1 MSRRHGSPRPGAGGD
16 DGAAPVDFVLLSALL
31 TAVFLMVLQLG
42 IALHV
47 RNVLASAAAEGARYG
62 ANADFTTQHGA
73 AAEQQTRDIIT
84 KELAARFAGNVS
96 ATIVDVDGQPA
107 IEVDVSAPLPLF
119 GFWGTAREV
128 HVRGHAMQEGG

>member
-1 MSRRHGSPRPGAGGD
+1 VSCGHRSFTPGSGD

-31 TAVFLMVLQLG
+31 TAIFLMVLQLG

-62 ANADFTTQHGA
+62 ANADFTQHGA
-73 AAEQQTRDIIT
+73 AAAQETRDIIT

-96 ATIVDVDGQPA
+96 AAVVNVGGQPA

-119 GFWGTAREV
+119 GFWGTARDI